1 MPTTLVQTHP
11 AAPRSSTHSGVA
23 LRGRDV
29 WQELRKDVQT
39 KLPRTCYATWPAMPC
54 LPYCTSK
61 PSLLRR
67 SLPRFHF
74 FDSFLLHLTV
84 VSAPA
89 LRPLHSTPPLP
100 PPRPHSFLSLNLYEL
115 MLILA
120 ISSHSVSHSPSLPHL
135 PRQQQGHHYSA
146 VVTRGMAARLGMAW
160 PTAPTIQHR
169 PSWGSRVSMVQL
181 HMASG

>member
-1 MPTTLVQTHP
+1 ML
-11 AAPRSSTHSGVA
+11 
-23 LRGRDV
+23 
-29 WQELRKDVQT
+29 
-39 KLPRTCYATWPAMPC
+39 C

-61 PSLLRR
+61 PSLLCR

-135 PRQQQGHHYSA
+135 PRQQQGHRYSA
-146 VVTRGMAARLGMAW
+146 IVTRGMAARLGMAW
-160 PTAPTIQHR
+160 PTAPTIQH
-169 PSWGSRVSMVQL
+169 SRRGVVGWAWCNSTWLVGKAGMCGVADVRMVVQGWMNHNGKIIQL
-181 HMASG
+181 